1 MITRARLAMATG
13 LAILV
18 IVIVAGFVVL
28 RDDPTSAPPRLRE
41 RIVLTD
47 DVSSE
52 LTGAVV
58 SLVDAAELAVSVDVD
73 GEQIC
78 TFEVRRPRNEFA
90 TVAGDTWVVL
100 VRRVD
105 PELRAVDVRVD
116 RIPDSGEAD
125 GCRTEDPGGS

>member
-1 MITRARLAMATG
+1 MITRARMAMAGG
-13 LAILV
+13 LAILL
-18 IVIVAGFVVL
+18 IVTGFVVL
-28 RDDPTSAPPRLRE
+28 RDDPKSAPPRLRE

-52 LTGAVV
+52 LTGAIV
-58 SLVDAAELAVSVDVD
+58 SLQNDAELVIAVDVD
-73 GEQIC
+73 GERIC
-78 TFEVRRPRNEFA
+78 SFEVRRPKNHFA

-105 PELRAVDVRVD
+105 TKVPAVDVRVD

-125 GCRTEDPGGS
+125 GCRTEDQGAG